1 MFNLTPYGMGMPQGN
16 QNLFGLG
23 SRNQKQNYGLRMPTF
38 GMPQFSQ
45 GIDYM
50 GQRSNF
56 PAGNSVQLTDGS
68 VFGGMP
74 LMRSSGSDYSA
85 AGMMQDSPMSVF
97 QVPGMPKIPAGKT
110 GLAGLFGNGDG
121 FLGSDVNTAD
131 LQLGIGG
138 LQTLGNLWGGFKS
151 LGLAEKQFDF
161 SKMIA
166 EKNLNNSTQSYN
178 TALEDRI
185 NSRAV
190 AQGMSDQDRQA
201 YINKNSLPK

>member
-1 MFNLTPYGMGMPQGN
+1 MAYPQQNGIFSLTPYGMNVPQN
-16 QNLFGLG
+16 SQNLFGTA
-23 SRNQKQNYGLRMPTF
+23 RPTNQGYGLQMPTF
-38 GMPQFSQ
+38 DMSQSMGQ

-50 GQRSNF
+50 NQRGNTPASN
-56 PAGNSVQLTDGS
+56 SIQLADGS
-68 VFGGMP
+68 TFM
-74 LMRSSGSDYSA
+74 
-85 AGMMQDSPMSVF
+85 
-97 QVPGMPKIPAGKT
+97 VPPIDKK
-110 GLAGLFGNGDG
+110 GLAGLFGNGEG
-121 FLGSDVNTAD
+121 FLGSDVLTDD
-131 LQLGIGG
+131 LKLGVGG

-151 LGLAEKQFDF
+151 LGLAQKQFDF

-190 AQGMSDQDRQA
+190 AQGMSNQDRQA

>member
-1 MFNLTPYGMGMPQGN
+1 MFDLTPYGMGMPQGS

-23 SRNQKQNYGLRMPTF
+23 SRNQKPNYGLRMPTF
-38 GMPQFSQ
+38 EMPQFSQ

-50 GQRSNF
+50 GQRSNA

-68 VFGGMP
+68 TFG
-74 LMRSSGSDYSA
+74 
-85 AGMMQDSPMSVF
+85 
-97 QVPGMPKIPAGKT
+97 VPALDKN
-110 GLAGLFGNGDG
+110 GLASLFGNGDG
-121 FLGSDVNTAD
+121 FLGSSLPIKD
-131 LQLGIGG
+131 LQLGLGG

-201 YINKNSLPK
+201 YINKNALPK